1 MPKVDGN
8 IRLRREKHKGRI
20 LKNAETYLS
29 HLEVISTY
37 FKDQEAEDQDK
48 EFISYIKDDLMEFFD
63 ISEEEADK
71 MISKSVFMKLLKN
84 DPDYVYHYEAEY
96 WAHYIFQTQMIQTV

>member
-20 LKNAETYLS
+20 KNTEAYLS
-29 HLEVISTY
+29 HVEAIRTY
-37 FKDQEAEDQDK
+37 FEEREEEDQDK

-71 MISKSVFMKLLKN
+71 MISKSVFMELLKD

-96 WAHYIFQTQMIQTV
+96 WAHYIFQTQMIRTV

>member
-1 MPKVDGN
+1 M
-8 IRLRREKHKGRI
+8 

-29 HLEVISTY
+29 HLEAVRTY
-37 FKDQEAEDQDK
+37 FEEKEEDDQDK

-63 ISEEEADK
+63 ISDEEADK
-71 MISKSVFMKLLKN
+71 MISKSVFMELLKN

-96 WAHYIFQTQMIQTV
+96 WAHYIFQTQLIETV